1 MKASFDCYIVAAV
14 FAVAALPHHT
24 IAQSVGID
32 ANGTSGQGIMRPRGI
47 NECLI
52 VAPLHV
58 VESATPI
65 HAVGDGGARAELNLL
80 KPYSDADLA
89 ILDSRT
95 APVSECTRWRLPPN
109 LQAMLADPSSVAVL
123 RSREADGSL
132 SFVPVWIENV
142 SSNHVQITPRESARH
157 LLSGMSGSQL
167 LVNGQFAGML
177 LSVDPT
183 DGRGRVVRS
192 DVVDR
197 LVGGFFTAP
206 RNEDPD
212 FSSPALGT
220 PINDVN
226 LWIRTSESVV
236 LGDENT
242 SFGVATWDGTSRWIR
257 VQMNDDQPWMSAG
270 TRFPFRDSRGEC
282 HIIYMRTEDPNP
294 NRDYDERHGFVVLC
308 KRKQEQQNEH
318 GTLRRRTGDAPSRL

>member
-1 MKASFDCYIVAAV
+1 MKASFDCYIFTAI
-14 FAVAALPHHT
+14 FAVAVLPHHT

-58 VESATPI
+58 VENATPI

-80 KPYSDADLA
+80 RPYAEADLA
-89 ILDSRT
+89 ILDSRA

-109 LQAMLADPSSVAVL
+109 LQALLADPSSVAVL

-142 SSNHVQITPRESARH
+142 SSNHVQITPRESTRH

-167 LVNGQFAGML
+167 LVNGEFPGML

-183 DGRGRVVRS
+183 DGHGRVVRS
-192 DVVDR
+192 DIIDR

-212 FSSPALGT
+212 FSSPPLGA
-220 PINDVN
+220 PVNDVN
-226 LWIRTSESVV
+226 LWIRTNESVV
-236 LGDENT
+236 LGDQNT
-242 SFGVATWDGTSRWIR
+242 SFGVITWHGVFRRIQ
-257 VQMNDDQPWMSAG
+257 VQMNADQPHMNPGA
-270 TRFPFRDSRGEC
+270 RLPFADSRGEC
-282 HIIYMRTEDPNP
+282 HIIYMRTEDPDP
-294 NRDYDERHGFVVLC
+294 NRDYDERHGFVVVC
-308 KRKQEQQNEH
+308 KRK
-318 GTLRRRTGDAPSRL
+318 